1 MKEKQY
7 IEINGLSVSRKLHS
21 FINNELLPETK
32 INIKDFW
39 SGFSKSVHE
48 LAPKNKKLL
57 AIRNKIQN
65 FGKKGRFNEDGNID
79 YEYYALKLI

>member
-39 SGFSKSVHE
+39 SQCNTSSWS
-48 LAPKNKKLL
+48 
-57 AIRNKIQN
+57 
-65 FGKKGRFNEDGNID
+65 
-79 YEYYALKLI
+79 